1 MFVFA
6 FNNPHEFMSTVYLYL
21 FSCVWTHALTHSP
34 ELLSEVYAYAII
46 LEAAMEGSGKT
57 GSF

>member
-6 FNNPHEFMSTVYLYL
+6 SNNSHEFMSTVYSYL
-21 FSCVWTHALTHSP
+21 FSCVWTHAVIHSP
-34 ELLSEVYAYAII
+34 ELLSEVYAYAIA
-46 LEAAMEGSGKT
+46 LEAAMKGSEKT